1 MAIVVKWLT
10 HLTVNQACV
19 GSSPIGRPNMYKK
32 THWVFFCFEVASPS
46 NIGGLIWYSC
56 LMKETKRIQTLG
68 EEIANAV
75 SHGIGAIFGIVA
87 LILFILASDTLQEYV
102 AGIIF
107 ASAIFLLFIS
117 STLYHSFPSSLR
129 VKRLFKRF
137 DHISIYLLIG
147 ASFAPL
153 LLVIADQPF
162 GIIFF
167 SIQWTIIT
175 VGIVFK
181 AILIDKLQVL
191 HIVMFLLLGWSALL
205 VMGQLGKLSEPAL
218 YLTVWGGIAYSLGV
232 VFYASSRKFM
242 YAHFVWHLF
251 VIAGVVLHFIAN
263 YGFIFLPTNS

>member
-1 MAIVVKWLT
+1 M
-10 HLTVNQACV
+10 
-19 GSSPIGRPNMYKK
+19 R
-32 THWVFFCFEVASPS
+32 
-46 NIGGLIWYSC
+46 
-56 LMKETKRIQTLG
+56 ETKRIQTLG

-87 LILFILASDTLQEYV
+87 LILLILASDTVEEYV
-102 AGIIF
+102 AGTIF
-107 ASAIFLLFIS
+107 AAAIFLLFLS
-117 STLYHSFPSSLR
+117 STLYHAFPSSLR

-153 LLVIADQPF
+153 LLVVADQPF

-167 SIQWTIIT
+167 SIQWVIIIT
-175 VGIVFK
+175 GIVFK

-205 VMGQLGKLSEPAL
+205 VLGQFDKLSEPAF
-218 YLTVWGGIAYSLGV
+218 YFTVWGGIAYSLGV
-232 VFYASSRKFM
+232 VFYASSRRFM

-251 VIAGVVLHFIAN
+251 VMAGVILHFIAN
-263 YGFIFLPTNS
+263 YGYIFLLPNL

>member
-1 MAIVVKWLT
+1 M
-10 HLTVNQACV
+10 
-19 GSSPIGRPNMYKK
+19 R
-32 THWVFFCFEVASPS
+32 
-46 NIGGLIWYSC
+46 
-56 LMKETKRIQTLG
+56 ETKRLQTLG

-87 LILFILASDTLQEYV
+87 LILLILASDTVEEYV
-102 AGIIF
+102 AGTIF
-107 ASAIFLLFIS
+107 AAAIFILFLS
-117 STLYHSFPSSLR
+117 STLYHAFPSSLR

-153 LLVIADQPF
+153 LLVVADQPF

-167 SIQWTIIT
+167 SIQWVIIIT
-175 VGIVFK
+175 GIVFT

-205 VMGQLGKLSEPAL
+205 VLGQFDKLSEPAF
-218 YLTVWGGIAYSLGV
+218 YFTVWGGIAYSLGV
-232 VFYASSRKFM
+232 VFYASSRRFM

-251 VIAGVVLHFIAN
+251 VMAGVILHFIAN
-263 YGFIFLPTNS
+263 YGFIFLLPNL

>member
-1 MAIVVKWLT
+1 M
-10 HLTVNQACV
+10 
-19 GSSPIGRPNMYKK
+19 R
-32 THWVFFCFEVASPS
+32 
-46 NIGGLIWYSC
+46 
-56 LMKETKRIQTLG
+56 ETKRIQTLG

-87 LILFILASDTLQEYV
+87 LILLILASDTVEEYV
-102 AGIIF
+102 AGTIF
-107 ASAIFLLFIS
+107 AAAIFILFLS
-117 STLYHSFPSSLR
+117 STLYHAFPSSLR

-153 LLVIADQPF
+153 LLVVADQPF

-167 SIQWTIIT
+167 SIQWVIIIT
-175 VGIVFK
+175 GIVFK

-205 VMGQLGKLSEPAL
+205 VLGQFDKLSEPAF
-218 YLTVWGGIAYSLGV
+218 YFTVWGGIAYSLGV

-251 VIAGVVLHFIAN
+251 VMAGVILHFIAN
-263 YGFIFLPTNS
+263 YGFIFLLPNL